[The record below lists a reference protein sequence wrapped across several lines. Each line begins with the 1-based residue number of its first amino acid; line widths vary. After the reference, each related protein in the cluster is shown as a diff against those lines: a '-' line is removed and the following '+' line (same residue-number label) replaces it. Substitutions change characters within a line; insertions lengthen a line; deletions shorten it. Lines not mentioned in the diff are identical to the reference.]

1 MTYLDQILAWHRR
14 RAESDERDPVDLLTR
29 AQTAASSREANQFVE
44 AINSG
49 SQLNVIA
56 EIKRRS
62 PSKGD
67 IALGLDPA
75 RLAREYAE
83 GGAAC
88 LSVLTDEPHFGGS
101 ADDLIAARTA
111 TRLPVLRKDF
121 VVDDRDV
128 MDACLMGAHAV
139 LLIVSALTD
148 RQLHDLLRLAESLK
162 LNALVE
168 VHDADEL
175 ARGIDAGATLLGVN
189 QRDLRSFVV
198 DTHRAEELARHFPA
212 GITAVAESGIT
223 GADDAV
229 RCAAAGYRAILVGE
243 HLVRHHNRAG
253 ALSELRVALPS

>member
-14 RAESDERDPVDLLTR
+14 RAESDERSPVDLLSR
-29 AQTAASSREANQFVE
+29 AQSTASSRNGNRFLE
-44 AINSG
+44 AITSG

-67 IALGLDPA
+67 IAPGLDPA

-121 VVDDRDV
+121 IVDERDV
-128 MDACLMGAHAV
+128 MDACIMGADAV

-148 RQLHDLLRLAESLK
+148 RQLHDMLRLAESLK

-189 QRDLRSFVV
+189 QRDLRSFNV
-198 DTHRAEELARHFPA
+198 DALRAEELARHFPE
-212 GITAVAESGIT
+212 GITAVAESGIS

-243 HLVRHHNRAG
+243 HLVRHADRMS
-253 ALSELRVALPS
+253 ALQELRVALPS